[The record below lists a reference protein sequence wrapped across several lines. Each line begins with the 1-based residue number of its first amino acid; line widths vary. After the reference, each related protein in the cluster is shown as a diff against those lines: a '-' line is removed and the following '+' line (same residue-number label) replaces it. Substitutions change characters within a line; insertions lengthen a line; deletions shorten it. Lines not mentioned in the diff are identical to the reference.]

1 MLEVTHR
8 SHQGLQACLQR
19 ARELFFWPGMSAQ
32 LKELVDRCSICQ
44 SVKPEQDSEPL
55 QPHPVPDRPW
65 QRVATDLF
73 TLENRDYLV
82 LVDYFSNFIELD
94 YPPDTSSLAVIRKL
108 KMHGS
113 SSMLLPHR
121 TILKQMGWLK
131 VQLKHANEL

>member
-1 MLEVTHR
+1 
-8 SHQGLQACLQR
+8 
-19 ARELFFWPGMSAQ
+19 MSAQ
-32 LKELVDRCSICQ
+32 LKELIDRCSICQ
-44 SVKPEQDSEPL
+44 SVKPEQASEPL
-55 QPHPVPDRPW
+55 HPCPVPDRPW